1 MKGTKMKNSKKIITA
16 TLLLAAGYA
25 GLVSAHSVSGTLGK
39 AVNGFAATDTYQV
52 TCYDANDG
60 SGVPNNLYLHV
71 KDLAPVLAPLVST
84 QASKGT
90 ATTVLS
96 TDAKDGDAVY
106 SPAITLT
113 PPVGSGSGAYTV
125 RVNKSASTV
134 KGIEAYTLEAHC
146 QKGTTHAGTSVALII
161 NQ

>member
-1 MKGTKMKNSKKIITA
+1 MKNSKKIITA

-25 GLVSAHSVSGTLGK
+25 GLVSAHSVTGTLGK
-39 AVNGFAATDTYQV
+39 AVNGLAATDVYQV
-52 TCYDANDG
+52 TCSDAGDG

-90 ATTVLS
+90 LTGALS
-96 TDAKDGDAVY
+96 TDAKDGDAIY
-106 SPAITLT
+106 SPAVTLT
-113 PPVGSGSGAYTV
+113 PPAGSGSGIYTV

-146 QKGTTHAGTSVALII
+146 QKGLVHAGTAVALIQ

>member
-1 MKGTKMKNSKKIITA
+1 MKNSNIIITA
-16 TLLLAAGYA
+16 TLLLAAGYT
-25 GLVSAHSVSGTLGK
+25 GLVSAHTVSGTVGS
-39 AVNGFAATDTYQV
+39 AANGNAATDTYAV
-52 TCYDANDG
+52 TCYDAGDG
-60 SGVPNNLYLHV
+60 SGLPNNLYLHV
-71 KDLAPVLAPLVST
+71 KDQAPVLAPLVTT
-84 QASKGT
+84 QANKGT

-113 PPVGSGSGAYTV
+113 PPAGSGSGVYTV

-134 KGIEAYTLEAHC
+134 KGLEIYTLEAHC
-146 QKGTTHAGTSVALII
+146 QKGTTHAGTSIALTI